1 MPHHLSG
8 HRAALDAGRNG
19 IHALQIIGVLQERPQ
34 SLEHAQRL
42 KALLEVEQH
51 GMGSQTPSITSNH
64 KAMAK
69 LREPSRTKRDG
80 SPSPMRRALI
90 ALGLGAG
97 LGLLAAC
104 SNKAEADVTSAW
116 CVLFTA
122 ADSNPELPEPLRC
135 RFSQRQGNVTVS
147 FNEQLFE
154 FPASEQGKTYQ
165 RDNHSTGIGFSRED
179 DYTLVV
185 FWEDPREQ

>member
-1 MPHHLSG
+1 
-8 HRAALDAGRNG
+8 
-19 IHALQIIGVLQERPQ
+19 
-34 SLEHAQRL
+34 
-42 KALLEVEQH
+42 
-51 GMGSQTPSITSNH
+51 
-64 KAMAK
+64 
-69 LREPSRTKRDG
+69 
-80 SPSPMRRALI
+80 MRRALI

-122 ADSNPELPEPLRC
+122 RETTTRNFQSRC
-135 RFSQRQGNVTVS
+135 AAASANGKGNVTVS